1 MLGALIEKDSIENL
15 DKDKVGDFLL
25 IPPFSFNF
33 EDKDYWIGLNLNYT
47 FIEQKN
53 SLFLCNPK
61 FILRKEIMDMI
72 GNKYANHVYRIG
84 ITSF

>member
-47 FIEQKN
+47 FI
-53 SLFLCNPK
+53 
-61 FILRKEIMDMI
+61 
-72 GNKYANHVYRIG
+72 
-84 ITSF
+84 

>member
-33 EDKDYWIGLNLNYT
+33 EDKDYWILQYYQYMNYT
-47 FIEQKN
+47 FHY
-53 SLFLCNPK
+53 S
-61 FILRKEIMDMI
+61 
-72 GNKYANHVYRIG
+72 V
-84 ITSF
+84 